1 MMSDSM
7 KVDSILNQI
16 RAIRQQT
23 QAPNLG
29 DVPAAQAL
37 KQTPSG
43 AAERAQFGDM
53 LQTAIESV
61 NASQQHSS
69 KMQTAYQRGD
79 EDVSITEVMI
89 NMQKADVSFK
99 ALTEVRNKV
108 VDAYQEV
115 MRMSV

>member
-1 MMSDSM
+1 MSDSM
-7 KVDSILNQI
+7 KVDSILSQI
-16 RAIRQQT
+16 RSIRQQT
-23 QAPNLG
+23 QNLNLG
-29 DVPAAQAL
+29 DKPSIDSLQPSQGVATEPA
-37 KQTPSG
+37 
-43 AAERAQFGDM
+43 RFGDM

-61 NASQQHSS
+61 NAAQQHSS
-69 KMQTAYQRGD
+69 SLATAYQRGD

>member
-1 MMSDSM
+1 MSDM
-7 KVDSILNQI
+7 KVDSILSQI
-16 RAIRQQT
+16 RSIRQQT
-23 QAPNLG
+23 QNVNLG
-29 DVPAAQAL
+29 DVPPVEGL
-37 KQTPSG
+37 KPSQQV
-43 AAERAQFGDM
+43 ATERVQFGDM

-61 NASQQHSS
+61 NTSQQPSG

-89 NMQKADVSFK
+89 NMQKAEVSFK
-99 ALTEVRNKV
+99 ALNEVRNKV